1 MRRTGDNHDE
11 TKAERRERRRKNKRK
26 MRVDAAGLRQTQRLI
41 ERKAKQARES

>member
-1 MRRTGDNHDE
+1 MRKPDEHHDE
-11 TKAERRERRRKNKRK
+11 TKSERRERRRKNKRK